1 MDWGSQIQFRNYVVY
16 VGLVGLGLD
25 IFLEVRL
32 CMLVLGR
39 GLDIPFGNYFGMM
52 DMGCGLDILF

>member
-16 VGLVGLGLD
+16 VGLGWD
-25 IFLEVRL
+25 WTFSFQEVRL
-32 CMLVLGR
+32 CMFVLGR

-52 DMGCGLDILF
+52 DMGCGLDIWF